1 MAGLSR
7 PKDGVLSH
15 AYGASIHVFLAG
27 MFCTASWPGLARSSR
42 LRLSTVM
49 PARRGHPRLCCCKA
63 ARRPHAR
70 HEAGHDGGRQYANAT
85 HHPASAIQHSL
96 MAGHSRPKDGVLS
109 HAYVPASQITDSHF
123 KQPRPNSQSNSHASS
138 PVLFGEAP
146 GRPVFPLS
154 PLKDEGDGAPRGATI
169 VLDVPAFPLGNTG
182 RRSARHPDKL
192 AQSGLICG
200 VFLTAPGRAFR
211 GRPQCDGLRQPAPG
225 GRLLLAARRSPGA
238 ARVRALRGT
247 PAGAASDPTPL
258 TPHESAPRWI
268 GRIGLYSP

>member
-1 MAGLSR
+1 MPVPAFAGTGSGGHPALDPR
-7 PKDGVLSH
+7 VRGDE
-15 AYGASIHVFLAG
+15 
-27 MFCTASWPGLARSSR
+27 R
-42 LRLSTVM
+42 RLSQRFTCQTAKSCSQVLQ
-49 PARRGHPRLCCCKA
+49 PSL
-63 ARRPHAR
+63 
-70 HEAGHDGGRQYANAT
+70 QY
-85 HHPASAIQHSL
+85 
-96 MAGHSRPKDGVLS
+96 
-109 HAYVPASQITDSHF
+109 
-123 KQPRPNSQSNSHASS
+123 KQASS

-211 GRPQCDGLRQPAPG
+211 GRPYGLRQPAPG
-225 GRLLLAARRSPGA
+225 GRPLLAARRSPGA

-247 PAGAASDPTPL
+247 PAGAASDPTRM
-258 TPHESAPRWI
+258 TPHESAPRWT
-268 GRIGLYSP
+268 GRIGLYS

>member
-1 MAGLSR
+1 
-7 PKDGVLSH
+7 
-15 AYGASIHVFLAG
+15 
-27 MFCTASWPGLARSSR
+27 MFCTASWPGLADHPACASR
-42 LRLSTVM
+42 PSCPRLSRASTSLLLQGRKTWM
-49 PARRGHPRLCCCKA
+49 PGT
-63 ARRPHAR
+63 RPGMTA
-70 HEAGHDGGRQYANAT
+70 ERQYANAT

-123 KQPRPNSQSNSHASS
+123 KQPRPNSQSTSRASS

-211 GRPQCDGLRQPAPG
+211 GRPQCDDLRQPAPG

-247 PAGAASDPTPL
+247 PAGAASDPTPRRL
-258 TPHESAPRWI
+258 MRAPL
-268 GRIGLYSP
+268 GGSDG

>member
-1 MAGLSR
+1 MPGLSR

-15 AYGASIHVFLAG
+15 TSLLS
-27 MFCTASWPGLARSSR
+27 SWPGIAVQRTACFRTPMSR
-42 LRLSTVM
+42 PSTSLLLLGRKTWM
-49 PARRGHPRLCCCKA
+49 PGTRPGMTMRGSAQFRGWPGMTA
-63 ARRPHAR
+63 
-70 HEAGHDGGRQYANAT
+70 ERQYANAT

-123 KQPRPNSQSNSHASS
+123 KQPSSNSQSNSQASS

-154 PLKDEGDGAPRGATI
+154 PLKNEGDGAPRGATI

-192 AQSGLICG
+192 AQSIFG

-211 GRPQCDGLRQPAPG
+211 GRP
-225 GRLLLAARRSPGA
+225 
-238 ARVRALRGT
+238 
-247 PAGAASDPTPL
+247 
-258 TPHESAPRWI
+258 
-268 GRIGLYSP
+268 

>member
-1 MAGLSR
+1 M
-7 PKDGVLSH
+7 
-15 AYGASIHVFLAG
+15 
-27 MFCTASWPGLARSSR
+27 TA
-42 LRLSTVM
+42 
-49 PARRGHPRLCCCKA
+49 
-63 ARRPHAR
+63 
-70 HEAGHDGGRQYANAT
+70 ERQYANAT

-109 HAYVPASQITDSHF
+109 HAYVPASQIIDSHF
-123 KQPRPNSQSNSHASS
+123 KQPRPNSQSNSRASS

-192 AQSGLICG
+192 AQSGLICRRLPYG
-200 VFLTAPGRAFR
+200 AGPRFSWPSVKHGTTSVS
-211 GRPQCDGLRQPAPG
+211 QAPG
-225 GRLLLAARRSPGA
+225 GRLVLAARRSPGA

-247 PAGAASDPTPL
+247 PAGAASDPTP
-258 TPHESAPRWI
+258 HDAS
-268 GRIGLYSP
+268 

>member
-1 MAGLSR
+1 MARASTS
-7 PKDGVLSH
+7 VLLECF
-15 AYGASIHVFLAG
+15 AQ
-27 MFCTASWPGLARSSR
+27 TSWPGLARP
-42 LRLSTVM
+42 ST
-49 PARRGHPRLCCCKA
+49 LA
-63 ARRPHAR
+63 AVDRHAR
-70 HEAGHDGGRQYANAT
+70 ACPAIHVFAVARPKTWMPGTSPGMTAERQYANAT

-182 RRSARHPDKL
+182 RRSARHPDRL
-192 AQSGLICG
+192 AHVRVYLRRLPSCAGPRFSWPPVTHG
-200 VFLTAPGRAFR
+200 TASVSQLLAGGSYWPPGGAPAPPGCVLARHAR
-211 GRPQCDGLRQPAPG
+211 GRRIRSHPA
-225 GRLLLAARRSPGA
+225 
-238 ARVRALRGT
+238 
-247 PAGAASDPTPL
+247 
-258 TPHESAPRWI
+258 
-268 GRIGLYSP
+268 